1 MRLPRPPHAPFHN
14 VAVSGGVKDEA
25 VRAHVRR
32 LWDTE
37 IIENLSELVR
47 IPALSPA
54 FDAQWAA
61 NGWLDAAIEHVR
73 GWLSAREI
81 PAARLEVVRL
91 EGRTPVLLLDVP
103 ATPGAEDAGTVLLY
117 GHLDKQPPV
126 GGWSDGLGPW
136 QPVLRDGRLYGRG
149 SADDGYAGFAAA
161 AALEALHAGDGA
173 HARAVLLLETGE
185 ESGSPD
191 LPAYLEHL
199 SDSLGEVTFVVCL
212 DSGGNDYDRLWLTTS
227 LRGLAQMHVNVRV
240 LDTAQHSGMAS
251 GAVPSSF
258 RVLRQLLDRIE
269 DPATGEI
276 GLPELNVDIPE
287 NRRQEAADAVASA
300 PGVVRAAFPLADGVR
315 PVTDDEVELSLNVGW
330 RPTLSVIGA
339 AGFPAP
345 TDAGNVL
352 RTDTTLALSFRLPP
366 TADSATALRTLTEVF
381 TTDVPY
387 GARVELSATESA
399 DGWNAPDAAPWL
411 AGALDG
417 VSDSVFGA
425 PWRSI
430 GLGGSI
436 PFMGL
441 LAQKYPRAQ
450 FLVTGALGPDSNAH
464 VPDEWLHVEQATRV
478 TEAVALLL
486 NAHATGS

>member
-1 MRLPRPPHAPFHN
+1 MKA
-14 VAVSGGVKDEA
+14 EA
-25 VRAHVRR
+25 VRARVRQ

-37 IIENLSELVR
+37 IIENLSGLVR

-61 NGWLDAAIEHVR
+61 RGQLDAAIEHVR
-73 GWLSAREI
+73 GWLTAREL
-81 PAARLEVVRL
+81 PGARLEVVRL

-103 ATPGAEDAGTVLLY
+103 ATAGAEDAGTVLLY

-126 GGWSDGLGPW
+126 GGWAEGLGPW

-149 SADDGYAGFAAA
+149 SADDGYAGYAAG
-161 AALEALHAGDGA
+161 AALEALHAGGGA

-191 LPAYLEHL
+191 LPFYLEHL
-199 SDSLGEVTFVVCL
+199 ASTLGDVTFVVCL
-212 DSGGNDYDRLWLTTS
+212 DSGGNDYERMWLSTS
-227 LRGLAQMHVNVRV
+227 LRGLAQVHVTARV
-240 LDTAQHSGMAS
+240 LNTAAHSGLAS

-258 RVLRQLLDRIE
+258 RVLRELLGRIE
-269 DPATGEI
+269 DSATGVI
-276 GLPELNVDIPE
+276 ALPELNVAIPE
-287 NRRQEAADAVASA
+287 GRLRETEAAVASA
-300 PGVVRAAFPLADGVR
+300 PGVVRSSFPLADGVR
-315 PVTDDEVELSLNVGW
+315 PVSDDEVELALNVGW
-330 RPTLSVIGA
+330 RPTLSVIGVD
-339 AGFPAP
+339 GFPAP

-352 RTDTTLALSFRLPP
+352 RTSSTLALSFRLPP
-366 TADSATALRTLTEVF
+366 TADSAAALEAITKVL

-387 GARVELSATESA
+387 NAQVELAGVEHA
-399 DGWNAPDAAPWL
+399 GGWNAAAAAPWL
-411 AGALDG
+411 AGGLDQ
-417 VSDSVFGA
+417 VSDEVFGS

-441 LAQKYPRAQ
+441 LAAKYPRAQ

-478 TEAVALLL
+478 TEAVAYLLD
-486 NAHATGS
+486 AHARG